1 MSETVNKHQLRNISK
16 QQYSRTVD
24 FLAREAKSKDPDDL
38 LKYIGSRNVK
48 PNTRYNY
55 LNAIISLQ
63 KADPEAMVGDL
74 SKIYKMRD
82 ELKKILTLERC
93 KNNLTD
99 KQREV
104 MSEISKD
111 DIEDLIASL
120 GSSKDVK
127 DVEDYILLRLMFP
140 EPMRND
146 LSEIKIVRNKQNLG
160 KYNAIYIPTK
170 KTLKAIVK
178 IVDHKT
184 SSSANAKPIVR
195 ELDLDLT
202 NKIREFVKDKA
213 KTNKDGVFQSY
224 LFQDSSG
231 KPYSSSAFSHKLERM
246 FKKRLGSAFSSST
259 LRKIYWTG
267 EHGDKYKAMKECAQN
282 MGHALK
288 TAQEYYIAN

>member
-1 MSETVNKHQLRNISK
+1 MAEKVENRQLRNISK
-16 QQYSRTVD
+16 SLYSRTVE
-24 FLAREAKSKDPDDL
+24 FLAREANSREPDEL
-38 LKYIGSRNVK
+38 LKYIQCRNVK
-48 PNTRYNY
+48 PTTRYNY
-55 LNAIISLQ
+55 LNSIISLQ
-63 KADPEAMVGDL
+63 KADPEVMVGDL
-74 SKIYKMRD
+74 SEIYKMRD
-82 ELKKILTLERC
+82 ELKKSIELERS

-104 MSEISKD
+104 LSEISKD
-111 DIEDLIASL
+111 DIEKLIASL
-120 GSSKDVK
+120 ASSKDVK

-146 LSEIKIVRNKQNLG
+146 LSEIKIVRNKLNLG
-160 KYNAIYIPTK
+160 KFNAIYIPTK
-170 KTLKAIVK
+170 RTLKAMVK

-202 NKIREFVKDKA
+202 DKIREFVKDKA
-213 KTNKDGVFQSY
+213 KVNKDGVFQAY

-282 MGHALK
+282 MGHSLA
-288 TAQEYYIAN
+288 TAQKEYIAN